1 MAEFWNLTGQIADTG
16 LPGGSPGGRKIEAR
30 GCAGRLIPAHLP

>member
-1 MAEFWNLTGQIADTG
+1 MAEFWNLIGQIADTG

-30 GCAGRLIPAHLP
+30 GCPAG